1 MRHKKAQ
8 NLKSDKNADDGDVDH
23 KEKLMATMKDK
34 ALGPVYMEV
43 G

>member
-1 MRHKKAQ
+1 VQ

-34 ALGPVYMEV
+34 ALKGKET
-43 G
+43 